1 MVLEYLLPAGMF
13 VSLFILIFSGFP
25 VAFVLGGIGIAFAGL
40 GIYLDLIPSAR
51 LFLAAPRIWGS
62 IGDNLIMVAVP
73 MYIFMGNMLER
84 SGIVKHLLELL
95 QYLLQNVRGGMAYM
109 VVLMGTILAAT
120 TGIVG
125 ASVVMT
131 AVLALPM
138 MMQLNYSRS
147 ITAGTIAASGTLGI
161 IIPPSIMLIIMAD
174 MLSISVSDLFLGAV
188 IPGLILPL
196 CYLFFLWVYFRVRPE
211 SVPQS
216 TKTKEKLPILTL
228 ARLVLL
234 GIVPPTLLIAA
245 VLGSIFLGYATPTEA
260 SGVGA
265 VGAILLAALNR
276 RLTRRTLTEAMYESA
291 VTVGMIFM
299 IFAGATIFAYVFR
312 LLGGEHAI
320 ITLIEAL
327 NLDAWGLLIILLVT
341 IFVMGFFFDWIEI
354 ALIIFPI
361 FGPIMAMQD
370 FGTHVDSAHI
380 LVWFAILVAINLQ
393 TSYLTPPFGFA
404 LFYLRSV
411 APPEM
416 TLRDIYRGIQPFVAM
431 QLFVV
436 ILALLFPAI
445 ILWLPFS

>member
-1 MVLEYLLPAGMF
+1 MYLEYLLPAGMF
-13 VSLFILIFSGFP
+13 VALFILIFSGFP

-40 GIYLDLIPSAR
+40 GISLEVMPASR
-51 LFLAAPRIWGS
+51 LFLTAPRIWGS

-95 QYLLQNVRGGMAYM
+95 QYLLHNVRGGMAYM
-109 VVLMGTILAAT
+109 VVIMGTILAAT

-138 MMQLNYSRS
+138 MMKLKYSPS
-147 ITAGTIAASGTLGI
+147 LAAGTIAASGTLGI
-161 IIPPSIMLIIMAD
+161 IIPPSIMLVIMAD
-174 MLSISVSDLFLGAV
+174 MLSISVSDLFLGAL
-188 IPGLILPL
+188 IPGLILPV
-196 CYLFFLWVYFRVRPE
+196 CYLIFLWVYFRVRPE
-211 SVPQS
+211 SVPAPEPRQE
-216 TKTKEKLPILTL
+216 TIPPIQLIKLVVTGVLPPI
-228 ARLVLL
+228 
-234 GIVPPTLLIAA
+234 LLIAA
-245 VLGSIFLGYATPTEA
+245 VLGSIFLGFATPTEA

-265 VGAILLAALNR
+265 AGAIILAALNR
-276 RLTRRTLTEAMYESA
+276 RLTRRTLTEALYESTL
-291 VTVGMIFM
+291 TVGMIFM

-320 ITLIEAL
+320 ITLIDAL
-327 NLDAWGLLIILLVT
+327 NLGAWGLLIILLIV
-341 IFVMGFFFDWIEI
+341 IFIMGFFFDWIEI

-361 FGPIMAMQD
+361 FGPIIAIQD
-370 FGTHVDSAHI
+370 FGTHIDSAHI
-380 LVWFAILVAINLQ
+380 LVWFAVLVAINLQ

-416 TLRDIYRGIQPFVAM
+416 SLADIYRGVPPFVAI
-431 QLFVV
+431 QLLVMV
-436 ILALLFPAI
+436 LAILFPSL

>member
-1 MVLEYLLPAGMF
+1 
-13 VSLFILIFSGFP
+13 
-25 VAFVLGGIGIAFAGL
+25 
-40 GIYLDLIPSAR
+40 
-51 LFLAAPRIWGS
+51 
-62 IGDNLIMVAVP
+62 MVAVP

-216 TKTKEKLPILTL
+216 TKTKDKLPILTL

-265 VGAILLAALNR
+265 VGAILLVALNR

-341 IFVMGFFFDWIEI
+341 
-354 ALIIFPI
+354 
-361 FGPIMAMQD
+361 
-370 FGTHVDSAHI
+370 
-380 LVWFAILVAINLQ
+380 
-393 TSYLTPPFGFA
+393 
-404 LFYLRSV
+404 
-411 APPEM
+411 
-416 TLRDIYRGIQPFVAM
+416 
-431 QLFVV
+431 
-436 ILALLFPAI
+436 
-445 ILWLPFS
+445 

>member
-1 MVLEYLLPAGMF
+1 ML
-13 VSLFILIFSGFP
+13 
-25 VAFVLGGIGIAFAGL
+25 
-40 GIYLDLIPSAR
+40 SAR
-51 LFLAAPRIWGS
+51 R
-62 IGDNLIMVAVP
+62 
-73 MYIFMGNMLER
+73 LEIKQTR
-84 SGIVKHLLELL
+84 LWTSKWRPVF
-95 QYLLQNVRGGMAYM
+95 GGGG
-109 VVLMGTILAAT
+109 VI
-120 TGIVG
+120 I
-125 ASVVMT
+125 SV
-131 AVLALPM
+131 
-138 MMQLNYSRS
+138 N
-147 ITAGTIAASGTLGI
+147 TLG
-161 IIPPSIMLIIMAD
+161 IIPPSIALIIMAD
-174 MLSISVSDLFLGAV
+174 ISIQWRLSCIDS
-188 IPGLILPL
+188 GLILL
-196 CYLFFLWVYFRVRPE
+196 MLSVLFGIFA
-211 SVPQS
+211 QS
-216 TKTKEKLPILTL
+216 SSTTKTRKLPILSWQDCV
-228 ARLVLL
+228 ART
-234 GIVPPTLLIAA
+234 VPPTLLIAA
-245 VLGSIFLGYATPTEA
+245 VLWYIFLGYATPTEA

-431 QLFVV
+431 
-436 ILALLFPAI
+436 
-445 ILWLPFS
+445 